1 MCIEGEE
8 PIKAD
13 LCLYAI
19 GREANLSGIEDLDIK
34 IDKGSIVVNS
44 KMETS
49 IPSIY
54 AVGDVT
60 GGVMLAHAAFK
71 MGEVAASNALG
82 VNKEVDL
89 GALPSCVYT
98 IPEVASVG
106 ITEEDARKKYNVKV
120 GKFNFAG
127 NGRAL
132 ASGQE
137 QGYVKVVADAKYGEI
152 LGIHM
157 FGCGVAEL
165 INHAASFKALEIPT
179 DEASELIFGHPCTSE
194 ALMEALADVN
204 GECLHLPKK

>member
-1 MCIEGEE
+1 
-8 PIKAD
+8 
-13 LCLYAI
+13 
-19 GREANLSGIEDLDIK
+19 
-34 IDKGSIVVNS
+34 
-44 KMETS
+44 
-49 IPSIY
+49 
-54 AVGDVT
+54 
-60 GGVMLAHAAFK
+60 ML
-71 MGEVAASNALG
+71 E
-82 VNKEVDL
+82 
-89 GALPSCVYT
+89 
-98 IPEVASVG
+98 
-106 ITEEDARKKYNVKV
+106 KYNVKV

-165 INHAASFKALEIPT
+165 INHAAAFKALEIPT

-204 GECLHLPKK
+204 GECLHLPKINLNINC